1 MSFDGKIYGTLAFA
15 ACVVGLNGCA
25 FLPPVI
31 EQGYAVLSGI
41 SYLATSKGPAD
52 HAISLAVD
60 QDCAPLRLLLGLP
73 ACRPV
78 SENSNR
84 PLVTTLIGV
93 LHTQPADLQG
103 PELFTEFKPPVDLR
117 ITPEFTVART
127 Y

>member
-1 MSFDGKIYGTLAFA
+1 MPFDGKICRTLAFA
-15 ACVVGLNGCA
+15 ACMAGLNGCA
-25 FLPPVI
+25 FLPPII

-41 SYLATSKGPAD
+41 SYLATGKGPAD

-60 QDCAPLRLLLGLP
+60 QDCAPLRLLFSLP
-73 ACRPV
+73 ACRPA

-93 LHTQPADLQG
+93 LHAQPADLQA
-103 PELFTEFKPPVDLR
+103 PEMFTEFKPPVDLR
-117 ITPEFTVART
+117 ITPESTVARS